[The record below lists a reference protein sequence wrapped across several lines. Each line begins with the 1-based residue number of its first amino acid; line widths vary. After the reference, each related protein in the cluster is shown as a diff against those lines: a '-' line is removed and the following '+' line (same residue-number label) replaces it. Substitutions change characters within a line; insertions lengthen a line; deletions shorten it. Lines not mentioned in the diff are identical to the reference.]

1 MRIVWYRFRAT
12 FGRRWPGYAA
22 IVLLIGFVGGLAM
35 AAVAGARRTQSSF
48 PAFLASTNPSDM
60 TLTRVGPGVDARDD
74 SRLLSEIS
82 HLPHVKRVE
91 RAVVP
96 IGFELGSDGQG
107 LGFLATVGLS
117 GGADGLFFEQD
128 RAVAIEGRMADPRRA
143 DEMVLTPDAARA
155 LRKDVG
161 DVIPMGFWTLAQQGA
176 VPFFEPPPV
185 EPHVRV
191 DVKVVGIVVLNSTV
205 VQDDINRYPAPALF
219 TPTLMHR
226 LEQCPTSCMLPGWIV
241 ALTVDSNRNIDAV
254 EHEVEAALP
263 PLSFPLLLRTS
274 IVETKVQHAIKPESI
289 ALGVFGA
296 ISALAMLLIA
306 GQALGRQLRHGADDL
321 DPLRALGAGP
331 AVTSTDGLTGAVG
344 AIVLGS
350 IVAAAVAVA
359 LSPLAPLGPVRRV
372 YPSRGIVF
380 DWTVLGLGTVLPVV
394 VLSAFAG
401 VVAFRQAPHRAY
413 GGSQQAAARG
423 SRLAR
428 AGAAWGL
435 PVPAVAG
442 VRLALEPGRGRSAV
456 PVRSA
461 LVATG
466 LAVVT
471 VVATLVFGSSLD
483 TLISHSSLYGWNW
496 SYALQAAHNGP
507 IPPET
512 RAALGNDPDVAAWT
526 GVTMLPLVHVDA
538 QLVPAFM
545 QVPNAP
551 VTPPL
556 LSGQAI
562 DGRNQII
569 LGAATLAQLHKHVG
583 DSVVVSL
590 GRPTDRPLRIA
601 PARFRIV
608 GTATFPTIGLYRDRN
623 TSMSAGALIADT
635 PEPRNLEF
643 TQIRQAQYGPLN
655 GPTMAL
661 VRDAARSTTRGRLGE
676 TATDRRSGQREQDH
690 AGQRL
695 DDQGVA
701 RPAAGGDRELSN
713 HGQHARAAR
722 HCPRN
727 RSDRC
732 ARAHAGDLGTT
743 PTTRPRALEDARPH
757 PSPARRHRRRASVG
771 HRAHRH
777 PRRCAHRCRRR
788 PMVVDPLRAEHLRG
802 VPAHRAG
809 VGNRLRRHWRAHS
822 RQPRRRRARTPSRPD
837 TERTAA
843 PRGMST
849 SSRDPGCVESLVSNI
864 CSLGFPGVQPHEL
877 ENLRRSLAMLNPGA
891 TASLSREE
899 AMRLITEVADLQ
911 ARLERLRVGL
921 SALVEAAGD
930 GEVRR

>member
-1 MRIVWYRFRAT
+1 M
-12 FGRRWPGYAA
+12 
-22 IVLLIGFVGGLAM
+22 
-35 AAVAGARRTQSSF
+35 
-48 PAFLASTNPSDM
+48 
-60 TLTRVGPGVDARDD
+60 
-74 SRLLSEIS
+74 
-82 HLPHVKRVE
+82 
-91 RAVVP
+91 
-96 IGFELGSDGQG
+96 
-107 LGFLATVGLS
+107 
-117 GGADGLFFEQD
+117 
-128 RAVAIEGRMADPRRA
+128 
-143 DEMVLTPDAARA
+143 
-155 LRKDVG
+155 
-161 DVIPMGFWTLAQQGA
+161 
-176 VPFFEPPPV
+176 
-185 EPHVRV
+185 
-191 DVKVVGIVVLNSTV
+191 
-205 VQDDINRYPAPALF
+205 
-219 TPTLMHR
+219 
-226 LEQCPTSCMLPGWIV
+226 
-241 ALTVDSNRNIDAV
+241 
-254 EHEVEAALP
+254 EAALP

-274 IVETKVQHAIKPESI
+274 IVATKVQRAIKPESI

-306 GQALGRQLRHGADDL
+306 GQALGRQLRLGADDL

-350 IVAAAVAVA
+350 IVSAAVAVA

-372 YPSRGIVF
+372 YPSRGIALTGPCWARDRAACRRAQRV
-380 DWTVLGLGTVLPVV
+380 
-394 VLSAFAG
+394 AG
-401 VVAFRQAPHRAY
+401 VVAFRQAPHRAS
-413 GGSQQAAARG
+413 GRSRQAAARG

-512 RAALGNDPDVAAWT
+512 RAALGHDPDVAAWT

-655 GPTMAL
+655 GPTMVL
-661 VRDAARSTTRGRLGE
+661 VRMRRG
-676 TATDRRSGQREQDH
+676 
-690 AGQRL
+690 
-695 DDQGVA
+695 V
-701 RPAAGGDRELSN
+701 RPAAGLAKLQRIADQANANKTMLANGWTIRVLPVQRPAEIVNYRTMGNTPALLATALAIGAIVALGLTLATSV
-713 HGQHARAAR
+713 RR
-722 HCPRN
+722 R
-727 RSDRC
+727 RR
-732 ARAHAGDLGTT
+732 DL
-743 PTTRPRALEDARPH
+743 RALEDARPH
-757 PSPARRHRRRASVG
+757 PPPARRHRRRASVG

-777 PRRCAHRCRRR
+777 PRRCAHRYRRR

-802 VPAHRAG
+802 VPAHRA
-809 VGNRLRRHWRAHS
+809 RRWQSSSSPLARSFSPTSSPPCPDAKPPGHRAHCCS
-822 RQPRRRRARTPSRPD
+822 TRNETRTGRRRDAARARVFVLSRLHAKRFDARTPC
-837 TERTAA
+837 
-843 PRGMST
+843 T
-849 SSRDPGCVESLVSNI
+849 SSRSDAP
-864 CSLGFPGVQPHEL
+864 
-877 ENLRRSLAMLNPGA
+877 
-891 TASLSREE
+891 
-899 AMRLITEVADLQ
+899 
-911 ARLERLRVGL
+911 
-921 SALVEAAGD
+921 
-930 GEVRR
+930 